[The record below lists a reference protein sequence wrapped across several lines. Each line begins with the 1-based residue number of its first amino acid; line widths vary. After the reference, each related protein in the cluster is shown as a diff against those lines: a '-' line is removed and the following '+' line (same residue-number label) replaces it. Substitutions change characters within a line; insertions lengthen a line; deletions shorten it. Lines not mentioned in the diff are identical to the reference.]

1 MKQLLRKR
9 IGLIV
14 ICAMFLSL
22 VLNFAFQSYIVRDTL
37 VQDTHLLFKQI
48 TNVLQSNVHEE
59 ELVKQEFQDN
69 CLAKANLAAD
79 YLVRNPQNLH
89 DVDVLRLYAK
99 TLDVDEIHIFDAT
112 GTIISGTN
120 PQYYGM
126 SFNDGLQ
133 ISYFYPMLEDKSL
146 HMFQDIFP
154 NTAEKKTMI
163 YAAVWDKQGKNIV
176 QVGMYPK
183 RYLDIVERNNI
194 SQVFG
199 NIMVDGKT
207 TVLAIDKDTEFI
219 VGSTNEQ
226 LIGRQFHDIG
236 FEKADM
242 QRGQNGIM
250 CKINGHVSYAVF
262 SSNTVKTD
270 AKRELVLCR
279 YIPSRELYQQAVYT
293 SLMLFVYL
301 VLLGLAG
308 MTMTVQFLDR
318 EVVDSIN
325 KIDERL
331 TAITKGNLDLRLHVN
346 NLPEFAHLSKNINEM
361 VNTLLDVTNKMFAM
375 CSKANLPLGFYEYY
389 ASMDRVVVTRNVG
402 KLLHISDEEFRK
414 LTENKELF
422 EAKLDEIRSELVN
435 PERNIYKLPWA
446 EGYVRMEVV
455 KHKKGL
461 MGIIVDK
468 TSDYLEKQALEYERD
483 RDAMTGLYTRRKF
496 YREMQRLLSVPGKV
510 GHAALVFV
518 DANGLK
524 KINDGFGHEAGDSYL
539 CQISAMLTLH
549 STANSL
555 LCRFGGDEFLLFVY
569 GCADK
574 KSLEAVLEAL
584 QHGMEHNTMVINGEA
599 VPVSSSLG
607 VAIYGDDGCSLNEL
621 IKLADARMYH
631 NKMQF
636 HRDVARD

>member
-1 MKQLLRKR
+1 M
-9 IGLIV
+9 
-14 ICAMFLSL
+14 
-22 VLNFAFQSYIVRDTL
+22 
-37 VQDTHLLFKQI
+37 LFKQI
-48 TNVLQSNVHEE
+48 TNVLQANAHEE
-59 ELVKQEFQDN
+59 EVLKQEFEDK
-69 CLAKANLAAD
+69 CLKKAELAAD
-79 YLVRNPQNLH
+79 YFARNPQNLH

-99 TLDVDEIHIFDAT
+99 TLDVDEIHVFDDA
-112 GTIISGTN
+112 GQIISGTE
-120 PQYYGM
+120 PRYYGM
-126 SFNDGLQ
+126 TFNDGLQ
-133 ISYFYPMLEDKSL
+133 MSYFYPMLEDKTL
-146 HMFQDIFP
+146 KIFQDIFP
-154 NTAEKKTMI
+154 NTAEKRTMI
-163 YAAVWDKQGKNIV
+163 YAAVWDKQGRYIF

-183 RYLDIVERNNI
+183 RYLDLMERNDI
-194 SQVFG
+194 SQVFR

-207 TVLAIDKDTEFI
+207 TVIAVDKDTEFI
-219 VGSTNEQ
+219 VGSTNAQ
-226 LIGRQFHDIG
+226 LIGHQFHDIG
-236 FEKADM
+236 FEKKDM
-242 QRGQNGIM
+242 ENGREGILR
-250 CKINGHVSYAVF
+250 KIKGSVSYAVF
-262 SSNTVKTD
+262 SNNTVKTD

-279 YIPSRELYQQAVYT
+279 FIPSYELYEQAVFT

-301 VLLGLAG
+301 VVLGLVG
-308 MTMTVQFLDR
+308 MAMTVTFLDK

-389 ASMDRVVVTRNVG
+389 ASMDRVVVTRNVA
-402 KLLHISDEEFRK
+402 KLLHIGDEEFRR
-414 LTENKELF
+414 LTENKERF
-422 EAKLDEIRSELVN
+422 EAKLDEIRAELVN

-446 EGYVRMEVV
+446 EGYVRLEIV
-455 KHKKGL
+455 KHNKGL

-569 GCADK
+569 GCTDK
-574 KSLEAVLEAL
+574 KELEAVLSSLKE
-584 QHGMEHNTMVINGEA
+584 GMEHNTMVINGEA
-599 VPVSSSLG
+599 VTVSSSLG

-636 HRDVARD
+636 HKDVARD

>member
-14 ICAMFLSL
+14 IGAMLLSL
-22 VLNFAFQSYIVRDTL
+22 VLNFAFQAYMARNNTIQES
-37 VQDTHLLFKQI
+37 HMLFKQI
-48 TNVLQSNVHEE
+48 TNVLQANAHEE
-59 ELVKQEFQDN
+59 EVLKQEFEDK
-69 CLAKANLAAD
+69 CLAKATLAAN
-79 YLVRNPQNLH
+79 YLELNPQHLH
-89 DVDVLRLYAK
+89 DIDRLKWYAE
-99 TLDVDEIHIFDAT
+99 TLDVDEIHIFDDT
-112 GTIISGTN
+112 GKIISGTE
-120 PQYYGM
+120 PRYYGM
-126 SFNDGLQ
+126 TVNDGLQ

-146 HMFQDIFP
+146 HMFQDVFP
-154 NTAEKKTMI
+154 NTAEKKQMI
-163 YAAVWDKQGKNIV
+163 YAAVWDKQGKYII

-183 RYLDIVERNNI
+183 RYIDLIERNDI
-194 SQVFG
+194 SQVFR

-207 TVLAIDKDTEFI
+207 TVIAIDKDTEFI
-219 VGSTNEQ
+219 VGSTNAQ
-226 LIGRQFHDIG
+226 LIGQQFHDIG
-236 FEKADM
+236 FENKDM
-242 QRGQNGIM
+242 QNGQDGILR
-250 CKINGHVSYAVF
+250 KIKGSVSYAVF
-262 SSNTVKTD
+262 SNNTVKTD

-279 YIPSRELYQQAVYT
+279 FIPSPELYEQAVYT
-293 SLMLFVYL
+293 SLMLFIYL
-301 VLLGLAG
+301 VLLGMVG
-308 MTMTVQFLDR
+308 MAMTVMFLDR

-361 VNTLLDVTNKMFAM
+361 VNTLLDVTDKMFAM

-389 ASMDRVVVTRNVG
+389 ATMDRVVVTKNTA
-402 KLLHISDEEFRK
+402 KLLHLSDEEFRT
-414 LTENKELF
+414 LAENKALF
-422 EAKLDEIRSELVN
+422 EQKLEDIRSELVN
-435 PERNIYKLPWA
+435 EERHIYKLPWA
-446 EGYVRMEVV
+446 EAYVRMEVV

-468 TSDYLEKQALEYERD
+468 TNDYLEKQALEYERD
-483 RDAMTGLYTRRKF
+483 RDAMTGLFTRRKF
-496 YREMQRLLSVPGKV
+496 YREMQRLLSTPGKV

-524 KINDGFGHEAGDSYL
+524 RINDSFGHEAGDSYL

-549 STANSL
+549 STTNSL

-574 KSLEAVLEAL
+574 AELRAVLDSL
-584 QHGMEHNTMVINGEA
+584 QEGMEHNTMVINGEA

-607 VAIYGDDGCSLNEL
+607 VALYGEDACSLNEL

-636 HRDVARD
+636 HKDVARD